1 MILTIA
7 AAADLARQCAPGV
20 AVETM
25 LSVVHT
31 ESRFNTLA
39 IGVNRGGRS
48 KPKPRTYAE
57 AVTTAYALI
66 RAGYNID
73 LGLGQINS
81 SNLRKLNLSVEDA
94 FDPCR
99 SLTAAATILTANYL
113 RALPRSQ
120 STQHALATALSVYNT
135 GREWRGFTNGY
146 VGRVYGSAGTIVPG
160 LSGLPQLPQS
170 SPVLAMN
177 RPSDFGAVAR
187 RVDPQPAPSSSVQD
201 VAAPARGGSTDR
213 VQGVMVFQ

>member
-25 LSVVHT
+25 LSVVYT

-39 IGVNRGGRS
+39 IGINRGGS
-48 KPKPRTYAE
+48 AKPRPRTYAE

-81 SNLRKLNLSVEDA
+81 SNLRKLNLSIEDA

-99 SLTAAATILTANYL
+99 SLAAAATILTANYL

-120 STQHALATALSVYNT
+120 STQHALATALSIYNT
-135 GREWRGFTNGY
+135 GKEWRGFTNGY

-160 LSGLPQLPQS
+160 LSGLPKVQP
-170 SPVLAMN
+170 SPVPATS
-177 RPSDFGAVAR
+177 RPSDFGPVSGRTNLQLA
-187 RVDPQPAPSSSVQD
+187 SSSSAQVE
-201 VAAPARGGSTDR
+201 AAPPGRSLNLR
-213 VQGVMVFQ
+213 VRDVMVFQ

>member
-1 MILTIA
+1 VILTIV
-7 AAADLARQCAPGV
+7 AAADLARRCAPNV

-31 ESRFNTLA
+31 ESKFNTLA
-39 IGVNRGGRS
+39 IGVNRGGRT

-81 SNLRKLNLSVEDA
+81 ANLRKLNLSVEDA
-94 FDPCR
+94 FDGCR
-99 SLTAAATILTANYL
+99 SLEAAGKILTANYL
-113 RALPRSQ
+113 QALPRAPSP
-120 STQHALATALSVYNT
+120 QHALATALSVYNT
-135 GREWRGFTNGY
+135 GKQWRGFTNGY

-160 LSGLPQLPQS
+160 LAGLPPS
-170 SPVLAMN
+170 APVLAMN

-187 RVDPQPAPSSSVQD
+187 RVDPQPAPPTRGQQG
-201 VAAPARGGSTDR
+201 AAPDR
-213 VQGVMVFQ
+213 EASPDPASSVMVFQ